1 MQEIKLR
8 VFERNNTKVAE
19 LISEGLILET
29 PQDALDLMA
38 TAQYE
43 GVDHLIVYEK
53 HFNPSF
59 FDLKTRVAGEIL
71 QKYSNYGMKL
81 AIIGDFEK
89 YTSNALRDFIRECNR
104 GRQIFFVS
112 DSETALAK
120 FFKPS

>member
-1 MQEIKLR
+1 MQEIKLT

-29 PQDALDLMA
+29 PQDALDLLA

-43 GVDHLIVYEK
+43 GADHLIVYEK
-53 HFNPSF
+53 HFDTSF
-59 FDLKTRVAGEIL
+59 FDLKTGVAGEIL
-71 QKYSNYGMKL
+71 QKYSNYGVKL
-81 AIIGDFEK
+81 AIIGSFEK
-89 YTSNALRDFIRECNR
+89 YTNNALRDFIRECNR

-120 FFKPS
+120 FFKPN

>member
-59 FDLKTRVAGEIL
+59 FDLKTRAAGEIL

-81 AIIGDFEK
+81 AIIGDFKK